1 MFSQFLYLS
10 KSRPEI
16 YPLIGAVSF
25 AVGMGVFASTRSL
38 LYNPDVKV
46 NKTKRSNPIR
56 FQLPEQDTLLKE

>member
-1 MFSQFLYLS
+1 MCSQFLYLS

-46 NKTKRSNPIR
+46 DQKKRSNPLQ
-56 FQLPEQDTLLKE
+56 FEVPKQNKLFKE